1 MTLSTVPGGNNDFNL
16 ELFFELSP
24 DLICIAGYDG
34 YFRRVNR
41 TVSKTLGYTN
51 EELMAMPI
59 HSLVHPED
67 KEVTAKTRKNLVE
80 NSVPLI
86 NFENRYIAKNGEI
99 VCLSW
104 TSMPIESEQLVF
116 AIAKNV
122 THKRK
127 VEDDRNTML
136 ANLTKIN
143 SDLKQLTYTTSHD
156 LRSPVSNLLAVFD
169 VLDLSKIQDEET
181 LEFIGVLKSAAE
193 NLRYTMNTYVEA
205 LGQKDVLHV
214 AVEELNLQEC
224 LDVVVNSLRLLIQS
238 AKAEIHIDFS
248 AFDRVDF
255 NRAYLESVFL
265 NLMTN
270 SIKYALPG
278 QKPIISI
285 RTVVKDDVKQ
295 LVFSDQGVGFDMAKV
310 RDRIFGFNQK
320 FHDHK
325 DSQGIGLYLVHNHV
339 ASLGGR
345 VSVDSKVNEG
355 ATFTISFMKRF

>member
-1 MTLSTVPGGNNDFNL
+1 MTPANIPDENDSFNL

-41 TVSKTLGYTN
+41 TVLKTLGYTS
-51 EELMAMPI
+51 EELMARPI
-59 HSLVHPED
+59 HTLVHPED
-67 KEVTAKTRKNLVE
+67 QEITAKTRKNLVG
-80 NSVPLI
+80 NDVPLI

-104 TSMPIESEQLVF
+104 TSMPIDSDQLVF

-127 VEDDRNTML
+127 VEDDRNSML

-143 SDLKQLTYTTSHD
+143 NDLKQLTYRTSHD

-169 VLDLSKIQDEET
+169 VLDLSKIQDKET
-181 LEFIGVLKSAAE
+181 LEFIGMLKSAAE
-193 NLRYTMNTYVEA
+193 NLKDTMNKYVDA
-205 LGQKDVLHV
+205 LSQKDILHV
-214 AVEELNLQEC
+214 SVEELSLPEC
-224 LDVVVNSLRLLIQS
+224 LDVVRNSLRSLLQN
-238 AKAEIHIDFS
+238 ANVEIRTDFS
-248 AFDRVDF
+248 AFDRIEF
-255 NRAYLESVFL
+255 NRAYLESIFL

-270 SIKYALPG
+270 SVKYTRPG
-278 QKPIISI
+278 HRPAILI
-285 RTVVKDDVKQ
+285 RTVVKDGVRQ
-295 LVFSDQGVGFDMAKV
+295 LVFSDQGMGFDMAKV
-310 RDRIFGFNQK
+310 KDRIFGFNQK

-339 ASLGGR
+339 TSLGGR
-345 VSVDSKVNEG
+345 ISVDSMVNEG
-355 ATFTISFMKRF
+355 ATFTISFMKKF